1 MGAQLSGT
9 VALVTGASSGIGAA
23 TGRALAAEGATVAL
37 VARRADRLEQLAAE
51 IEAGGGRALAVPCD
65 ITDRGDAT
73 DAVRRSVEC
82 FGGLDIVVNNAGQML
97 LGEFGSAPAEL
108 SDRMVGLNVD
118 GLLNIS
124 RAALPH
130 LVEAAARRGRGVA
143 DLVNISSVA
152 GRKAV
157 AGGAVYA
164 LTKYGVVG
172 LSEALR
178 LELAGRQV
186 RVTVVEP
193 GAVDTELADHVAPE
207 IRDRILRE
215 MQYAPLLPRDI
226 AEAIVFAVTRSGHVA
241 VNELL
246 VRPTGQLL

>member
-1 MGAQLSGT
+1 MSGRLSGT

-23 TGRALAAEGATVAL
+23 TGRALAAEGADVAL
-37 VARRADRLEQLAAE
+37 VARRAHRLEELAGE
-51 IEAGGGRALAVPCD
+51 IETEGGRALSLPYD
-65 ITDRGDAT
+65 ITDREKAT
-73 DAVRRSVEC
+73 EAVRRTVETL
-82 FGGLDIVVNNAGQML
+82 GRLDIVVNNAGLML
-97 LGEFGSAPAEL
+97 LGEFAGAPASL
-108 SDRMVGLNVD
+108 SDRMVELNID

-130 LVEAAARRGRGVA
+130 LVEAAADGCRGVA
-143 DLVNISSVA
+143 DLVNVSSVA

-157 AGGAVYA
+157 AGGSVYA

-172 LSEALR
+172 LSEGLR
-178 LELAGRQV
+178 QELAGRQV

-193 GAVDTELADHVAPE
+193 GGVDTELGDHITPE
-207 IRDRILRE
+207 IRDRILKE
-215 MQYAPLLPRDI
+215 MQYTPMAPSDI
-226 AEAIVFAVTRSGHVA
+226 AEAIVFAVTRRSSVA

>member
-1 MGAQLSGT
+1 MSGRLQGS

-23 TGRALAAEGATVAL
+23 TGRALAAQGAAVAL
-37 VARRADRLEQLAAE
+37 VARRAHRLDELVKE
-51 IEAGGGRALAVPCD
+51 IEASGGRALAIPCD
-65 ITDRGDAT
+65 ITDRAGAT
-73 DAVRRSVEC
+73 AAVRRTVDAFER
-82 FGGLDIVVNNAGQML
+82 LDIVVNNAGQML
-97 LGEFGSAPAEL
+97 LGEFAAAPAEL
-108 SDRMVGLNVD
+108 ADRMVGLNVT
-118 GLLNIS
+118 GLLNVS

-130 LVEAAARRGRGVA
+130 LVEAAADGGRGVA

-172 LSEALR
+172 LSEGLR
-178 LELAGRQV
+178 QELAGRQV

-193 GAVDTELADHVAPE
+193 GAVATELADHLAPE
-207 IRDRILRE
+207 IRDRILRGME
-215 MQYAPLLPRDI
+215 YEPMAPADI
-226 AEAIVFAVTRSGHVA
+226 AETIAFAVTRPRHVA
-241 VNELL
+241 VNEVL